1 MLPVAYPYVYGTR
14 VLTPCLLKTFK
25 FRFCRFQTGRTVD
38 LFQLGCKTFIVF
50 IWNIFYGIADKM
62 DNTSLNRYIGENCFC
77 SLLKSAYTIHRKK
90 QHIFHAPILNLI
102 KNLHPLMLTFWFTKP
117 KTKNIFLSIHI
128 IAQNYINGII
138 LCLIVFTNRYVQTIH
153 K

>member
-1 MLPVAYPYVYGTR
+1 MLEGKTAVVTEMCIRDR

-62 DNTSLNRYIGENCFC
+62 DNTSLNL
-77 SLLKSAYTIHRKK
+77 SLI
-90 QHIFHAPILNLI
+90 HIFS
-102 KNLHPLMLTFWFTKP
+102 W
-117 KTKNIFLSIHI
+117 S
-128 IAQNYINGII
+128 
-138 LCLIVFTNRYVQTIH
+138 RR
-153 K
+153 